1 VTVGGAAS
9 DPPSALLG
17 RLIDHAA
24 LFPPASMSV
33 PDAAAEDRRA
43 RASAYAW
50 MLARFVCPASKLE
63 ALARE
68 MPWHQAPGLSVV
80 LDTHH
85 FAPLERAADSGAPI
99 EAVELRLPDPLPGPA
114 FLTETARRLGWTPYF
129 ELMLG
134 DRWRDAVPE
143 AVGAVARAG
152 GRVKLRCGG
161 DTVPSVEQV
170 ALVLAACRDA
180 GCVLKATAGLHHP
193 IRRGSEHG
201 FINLLAAV
209 TFAHAH
215 GAGAQELEPVL
226 AEEDPRAFSIAADG
240 IAVHERRADRSEIA
254 AARDR
259 LFASI
264 GSCSWR
270 EPVEDLQAL
279 GVL

>member
-1 VTVGGAAS
+1 MTVTGAAS
-9 DPPSALLG
+9 DARSALLG

-43 RASAYAW
+43 RESPYAW

-68 MPWHQAPGLSVV
+68 MPWGDAPGISVV
-80 LDTHH
+80 LDTNQ
-85 FAPLERAADSGAPI
+85 FGPVESAADAGAPI
-99 EAVELRLPDPLPGPA
+99 EAVELRLPDPRPSPA
-114 FLTETARRLGWTPYF
+114 FLAETTRLAWTPYF

-134 DRWRDAVPE
+134 ERWRDTVPE
-143 AVGAVARAG
+143 TVGAVVEAG

-161 DTVPSVEQV
+161 EAVPSVEQV
-170 ALVLAACRDA
+170 ALVISACRDA
-180 GCVLKATAGLHHP
+180 GCVFKATAGLHHP
-193 IRRGSEHG
+193 IRRGTEHG
-201 FINLLAAV
+201 FLNLLAAV

-215 GAGAQELEPVL
+215 GADAPELEPLL
-226 AEEDPRAFSIAADG
+226 AEEDARAFSVEASG
-240 IAVHERRADRSEIA
+240 IAVHERRADRGEIA
-254 AARDR
+254 AAREG

-279 GVL
+279 GLL